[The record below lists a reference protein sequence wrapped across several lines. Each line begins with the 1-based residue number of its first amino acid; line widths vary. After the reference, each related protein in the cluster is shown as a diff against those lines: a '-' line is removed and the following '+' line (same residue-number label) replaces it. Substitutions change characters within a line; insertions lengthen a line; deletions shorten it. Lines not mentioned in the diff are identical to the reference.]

1 MNGKKGGLGQTH
13 HSQLFLCLGGRFLD
27 PLCSMSI
34 SGTTSIIIYK
44 IFIYI
49 YRNLG
54 KSGLAGEA
62 GFGVVLFYV

>member
-1 MNGKKGGLGQTH
+1 MKGKKGGRGQTRY
-13 HSQLFLCLGGRFLD
+13 SQLFLCLGGRFLD

-49 YRNLG
+49 YKNIENAG
-54 KSGLAGEA
+54 PAGEV
-62 GFGVVLFYV
+62 VVLELALFV